1 MVSVELFS
9 YADAYGTGPVDRLY
23 GELVEQAVLAD
34 SLGYE
39 RLWLT
44 EQHLDAPGRVP
55 DSLQMLAF
63 IAARTGRLR
72 LGTGVLPAAVHDP
85 VLLLESVLQLDV
97 LSGGRLDLGIGSGSE
112 AGPILDAVG
121 TSPAETAERT
131 RDLYRMMDEARPG
144 GRVRR
149 RSGEREQALDLDPAP
164 DRPLLGHVWTAAG
177 GSALELTERYRTGLL
192 LPRPMPLAAR
202 RKLAEAYLAA
212 VPEGRIVHFKGGL
225 VGPSEAEAR
234 RRAAGFV
241 QNYARRYLDLAVGG
255 PDTDDFSEALDR
267 LDFAVGTPAQVA
279 DRMLSWLQG
288 FGPSDG
294 VAIQFGGP
302 EVQHADVLASL
313 ELFAPQIS
321 ALSAEAPPAPRT

>member
-9 YADAYGTGPVDRLY
+9 YADAYGSGPVDRLY

-63 IAARTGRLR
+63 LAARTRRLR
-72 LGTGVLPAAVHDP
+72 LGTGVLPAAVHHP
-85 VLLLESVLQLDV
+85 VLLLESVLQLEV

-131 RDLYRMMDEARPG
+131 RDLYRMMAEARPG
-144 GRVRR
+144 GRVRL
-149 RSGEREQALDLDPAP
+149 RSGEPALDLDPAP
-164 DRPLLGHVWTAAG
+164 DRPLLGRVWTAAG
-177 GSALELTERYRTGLL
+177 GSALELTKRYRTGLL

-225 VGPSEAEAR
+225 VGPTEAEAR

-255 PDTDDFSEALDR
+255 PDTADFSEALDR

-279 DRMLSWLQG
+279 DRMLSWLEG

-313 ELFAPQIS
+313 ELFAPQIP
-321 ALSAEAPPAPRT
+321 ALGAEGSPGPRT

>member
-9 YADAYGTGPVDRLY
+9 YADAHGTGPVDLLY
-23 GELVEQAVLAD
+23 AELVEQAELAD
-34 SLGYE
+34 SLGYA

-63 IAARTGRLR
+63 IAARTRRLR
-72 LGTGVLPAAVHDP
+72 LGTGVLPAAVHHP
-85 VLLLESVLQLDV
+85 ALLLESVLQLDV

-112 AGPILDAVG
+112 AGRILDAVG
-121 TSPAETAERT
+121 TSAADTAERI
-131 RDLYRMMDEARPG
+131 RDLYRMMEQARPG
-144 GRVRR
+144 GRVRIR
-149 RSGEREQALDLDPAP
+149 DGEREVEVDLDPAP
-164 DRPLLGHVWTAAG
+164 TRPLLDRVWTAAG

-212 VPEGRIVHFKGGL
+212 VPEGRIVHFTAGL
-225 VGPSEAEAR
+225 VAPTEEEAR

-241 QNYARRYLDLAVGG
+241 RNYARRYLDTVVGG
-255 PDTDDFSEALDR
+255 PDSAGFTDALDR

-279 DRMLSWLQG
+279 DRMRARVEG
-288 FGPSDG
+288 FGRDDA

-302 EVQHADVLASL
+302 EVQQADVLASL
-313 ELFAPQIS
+313 ELFAPQIP
-321 ALSAEAPPAPRT
+321 ALSAVRTSC